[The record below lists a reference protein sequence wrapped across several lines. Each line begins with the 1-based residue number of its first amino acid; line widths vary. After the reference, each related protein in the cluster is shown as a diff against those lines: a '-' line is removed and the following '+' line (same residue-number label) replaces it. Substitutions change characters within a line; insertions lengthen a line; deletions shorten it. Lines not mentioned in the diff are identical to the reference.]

1 MKFVIPTYQ
10 RADRVR
16 TVGYLHDRCG
26 IPFDDIILCV
36 QDAADEAAYKRN
48 FPECVVSLRAGKNAA
63 MNRNNG
69 LLYARSHWPGQDF
82 VMLDD
87 DFDYLLLLKKEGTRK
102 TAVYGPLEGPEFL
115 QTIEMFFD
123 FARKAGAT
131 LWGITIVD
139 NPFFM
144 RRKIMRNALMA
155 GGLLGFVNGGG
166 DALMDETFYMKED
179 YEFLLRLLQQG
190 KKTLKFCMLAP
201 RTTMRAA
208 GGCTES
214 RKAHTEKEFADRLL
228 ARYEGLIVADP
239 RRPGEIKMI

>member
-26 IPFDDIILCV
+26 ISYSDIILCV
-36 QDAADEAAYKRN
+36 QDAADEAAYKQN
-48 FPECVVSLRAGKNAA
+48 FPDCVVHFRPGKNVA
-63 MNRNNG
+63 MNRNTG
-69 LLYARSHWPGQDF
+69 ILYARQNFPGEDF
-82 VMLDD
+82 IMLDD
-87 DFDYLLLLKKEGTRK
+87 DFEYLLLLRKEGTRK

-115 QTIEMFFD
+115 QTVEMFFD

-155 GGLLGFVNGGG
+155 GGFFCFVNGGG
-166 DALMDETFYMKED
+166 DMLMDETFYMKED
-179 YEFLLRLLQQG
+179 YEFVLRLLQQG

-214 RKAHTEKEFADRLL
+214 RKKHTEKEFADRLL
-228 ARYEGLIVADP
+228 ARYDGLIAADP